1 MGYFP
6 ALSALTRL
14 TLPTLFEFIFTQNGS
29 FFGAEGGGGEKQ
41 SACSGNFTVNL
52 TDNEVSSVFFPFSF
66 QGDWVWLKKFPPGDF
81 GDIKSIKSSAS
92 DVFEMV

>member
-1 MGYFP
+1 MGKEKKTSV
-6 ALSALTRL
+6 LIGIL
-14 TLPTLFEFIFTQNGS
+14 TLSLLCGRDLALAAHDCIS
-29 FFGAEGGGGEKQ
+29 
-41 SACSGNFTVNL
+41 SA
-52 TDNEVSSVFFPFSF
+52 FFPFSF